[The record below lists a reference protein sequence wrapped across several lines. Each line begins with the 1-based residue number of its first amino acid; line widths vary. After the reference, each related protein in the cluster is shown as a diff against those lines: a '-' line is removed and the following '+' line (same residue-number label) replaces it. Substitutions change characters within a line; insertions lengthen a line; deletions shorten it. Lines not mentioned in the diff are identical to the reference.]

1 MKTTKIIFSVAF
13 SAALLAVAVPPLR
26 ADDMTVI
33 DVTHELQNA
42 GLNIT
47 NLTAL
52 EVGGVVVLRGQT
64 DDASQAQRAGAM
76 LQSFGYSRVA
86 NLIEV
91 ITAPDDAAIARLA
104 ERRLSMAAALDG
116 CKLRVDSKKGVV
128 TLAGRIHS
136 DLQRQLAVDLIRDMD
151 GVSAVKDN
159 LQTR

>member
-1 MKTTKIIFSVAF
+1 
-13 SAALLAVAVPPLR
+13 
-26 ADDMTVI
+26 
-33 DVTHELQNA
+33 
-42 GLNIT
+42 
-47 NLTAL
+47 
-52 EVGGVVVLRGQT
+52 
-64 DDASQAQRAGAM
+64 M